1 MKKFNLLMAFLFWS
15 SITFSQI
22 SGQIMDLA
30 SGKSLPGAHITLYLT
45 ESKNIIEQSVSDK
58 QGRFTIQTSLNE
70 EMTLSVSFLG
80 YKTKEFKLTDNQD
93 LSQFDIFLETSMI
106 DVGEVTVSALKSDK
120 ILKEIAMP
128 ISVLTIQDLDRD
140 RGFTVSE
147 MLRNQPGLNMSSDG
161 TWATSLNIR
170 GLSEQR
176 IVTLIDGNRVET
188 ATDIAA
194 GMAMVDVNDIER
206 IEVIKGAASSLYG
219 TGALGGVVNIITKDG
234 YFNPEFYANVS
245 VSAMYQTVNSM
256 HSENASAT
264 IGDKKWY
271 LRMAGTYRDAQNI
284 QTPEGELDNS
294 MFNDNN
300 FSLKAGVKPLDNHEL
315 KINFQRYAAK
325 DVGIPGGKAFPGP
338 ATATYS
344 DLLRNMF
351 SASYMIRN
359 NGPLLKD
366 VSLKY
371 FHQYILRDVILIP
384 NAAAVITPSGYH
396 TTNGLQLQAGLTPG
410 LKHKMTTGI
419 DVWQRRLITE
429 REKTINM
436 PVTDSSGNVIGTNHI
451 VRGEIPIP
459 ETYFTSAGIY
469 VQDEFKKFNEKLKI
483 TIGGRFDLINI
494 RNEEAMDPDYL
505 IVNDVLNINPSSQRI
520 TFEARDVIN
529 TSWSANLGLLYE
541 LNDHMNLTS
550 SLSRAFRSPSIEE
563 RYKYIDLGSI
573 VSVGDPDLK
582 PEQGYFADLGF
593 HIWDDRLQVSVNAFV
608 NVMSNLIVEEPGEVI
623 YNYSD
628 QPDRYDTL
636 QALINTNIDEALLYG
651 YDLSFS
657 YNFVDGLVA
666 FGSSSMVRGKNTRE
680 NTDLPLIPPL
690 SGRIGIRYKHQKW
703 FGAEVASNLVSDQN
717 KIAEG
722 ESSTN
727 GFATYDLR
735 LYSRPVDIGIGRLEI
750 FTGIDNITDRAYI
763 NHLSTNRGIIKYE
776 PGRNFY
782 IRIRLGF

>member
-1 MKKFNLLMAFLFWS
+1 MKKIYFLLVFLSWNLLS
-15 SITFSQI
+15 FSQI
-22 SGQIMDLA
+22 SGQIKDVA
-30 SGKSLPGAHITLYLT
+30 SGNPLQGAHITVYSADGMSIMEQAVSNKDGKFLLRTSPEDEITLT
-45 ESKNIIEQSVSDK
+45 
-58 QGRFTIQTSLNE
+58 F
-70 EMTLSVSFLG
+70 SFLG
-80 YKTKEFKLTDNQD
+80 YKTKEYKLADIKDLNQLEIM
-93 LSQFDIFLETSMI
+93 LSTSMI
-106 DVGEVTVSALKSDK
+106 DVGEVTVSALRTDK
-120 ILKEIAMP
+120 MLKDVAMP
-128 ISVLTIQDLDRD
+128 VSVLTVKDLDHD
-140 RGFTVSE
+140 RGFTFPE
-147 MLRNQPGLNMSSDG
+147 MLRNQPGITMASDG

-170 GLSEQR
+170 GLSEER

-206 IEVIKGAASSLYG
+206 VEVIKGAASSLYG

-234 YFNPEFYANVS
+234 YFNPEFYANGS

-271 LRMAGTYRDAQNI
+271 LRMAGTYRDAQNV

-294 MFNDNN
+294 MFTDNN
-300 FSLKAGVKPLDNHEL
+300 ISLKAGVKPLENHEF
-315 KINFQRYAAK
+315 KINYQRYAAK

-338 ATATYS
+338 STATYS
-344 DLLRNMF
+344 DLLRSMF
-351 SASYMIRN
+351 SASYMIKN
-359 NGPLLKD
+359 NGTFLKD

-396 TTNGLQLQAGLTPG
+396 STNGVQLQADLTLG
-410 LKHKMTTGI
+410 TKHNMTTGI
-419 DVWQRRLITE
+419 DIWQRRLITE
-429 REKTINM
+429 REKTVNV
-436 PVTDSSGNVIGTNHI
+436 PVTDSLGNVVGVNQT

-469 VQDEFKKFNEKLKI
+469 VQDEFKKFNDRLKI

-494 RNEEAMDPDYL
+494 RNDEAIDPDYL
-505 IVNDVLNINPSSQRI
+505 IVNGVLNTSPSSQRI

-529 TSWSANLGLLYE
+529 TSWSADLGLLYE
-541 LNDHMNLTS
+541 ISDHVNLTG

-563 RYKYIDLGSI
+563 RYKYIDLGST
-573 VSVGDPDLK
+573 VSIGDPDLK
-582 PEQGYFADLGF
+582 PEQGYFGDMGF
-593 HIWDDRLQVSVNAFV
+593 HIWDEHLQISVNAFV
-608 NVMSNLIVEEPGEVI
+608 NVMNNLIVAEPGEAI

-636 QALINTNIDEALLYG
+636 QALINTNVDEALLFG
-651 YDLSFS
+651 YDMSFS
-657 YNFVDGLVA
+657 YNFIDGFIL
-666 FGSSSMVRGKNTRE
+666 FGSSSMVRGINTRDD
-680 NTDLPLIPPL
+680 TDLPLIPPFN
-690 SGRIGIRYKHQKW
+690 GRIGIKYKHQKW
-703 FGAEVASNLVSDQN
+703 FGVEAATNLVSDQN

-722 ESSTN
+722 ETATT

-735 LYSRPVDIGIGRLEI
+735 IYSRPLDIGPGRLEI

-782 IRIRLGF
+782 IRMKLAF